1 MCNFL
6 LSYKHHKYE
15 SFVFSSGGE
24 SHMDGIL
31 NVHDSFLCVTMLY
44 CINLLLSCYT
54 LLNFNVK

>member
-1 MCNFL
+1 
-6 LSYKHHKYE
+6 
-15 SFVFSSGGE
+15 
-24 SHMDGIL
+24 MDGIL